1 MKVFATLAT
10 ILGVTYATP
19 EARMGSMDMMRSNM
33 GHQQQ
38 QLIQPGMDMMAQHQL
53 SPLRMSPMMRDM
65 YRADQAMGPNQYFLQ
80 DKFGNYAYAFANQN
94 SEKME
99 KGDQNSVKGHYA
111 YIMSNGQKRRVDYIA
126 DNQGFHVIRDDAD
139 NAGRFKRSVE
149 PDLIQ
154 TKMTSYMDSS
164 SLRDDA
170 RDMYRMMS
178 PNNMMYRNNQMGR
191 NMYMNNDMPSQMVN
205 RNMMSQDM
213 YTNMMNGNMMGQ
225 DMMNRNMM
233 GQDMSNNMINRNM
246 MGQDMSSNMMNR
258 NMMGQDMSNNMM
270 YSNML
275 SQNMPTNMMN
285 MNSRD
290 LMSNNMMNSRNMMS
304 NNMMDN
310 QMMGQDMMQGN
321 MNMMNQGMNRMN
333 SYANNELM
341 GQNRNMMSQRMEI
354 EQIPSTRLF

>member
-1 MKVFATLAT
+1 
-10 ILGVTYATP
+10 
-19 EARMGSMDMMRSNM
+19 MDMTAERQM
-33 GHQQQ
+33 
-38 QLIQPGMDMMAQHQL
+38 
-53 SPLRMSPMMRDM
+53 SPLRMSPMMRNM

-99 KGDQNSVKGHYA
+99 KGDQNSVKGHFA

-164 SLRDDA
+164 SLRDA
-170 RDMYRMMS
+170 SRDMNRMIS
-178 PNNMMYRNNQMGR
+178 PNMMYRNNQMGR
-191 NMYMNNDMPSQMVN
+191 NMYMNNDMTSQMVN
-205 RNMMSQDM
+205 R
-213 YTNMMNGNMMGQ
+213 
-225 DMMNRNMM
+225 
-233 GQDMSNNMINRNM
+233 
-246 MGQDMSSNMMNR
+246 
-258 NMMGQDMSNNMM
+258 NMM

-275 SQNMPTNMMN
+275 SQNMPNNMMN

-290 LMSNNMMNSRNMMS
+290 MMSNNMMNSRD
-304 NNMMDN
+304 MMDN

-321 MNMMNQGMNRMN
+321 MNMMN

-341 GQNRNMMSQRMEI
+341 VQNRNMMHQRMEI
-354 EQIPSTRLF
+354 EQI

>member
-10 ILGVTYATP
+10 ILGFTYAAP
-19 EARMGSMDMMRSNM
+19 EAHMGSMDMMRSNM
-33 GHQQQ
+33 GQQQ
-38 QLIQPGMDMMAQHQL
+38 QLMQPRMDMHQM
-53 SPLRMSPMMRDM
+53 SPLRMSPRMKNM
-65 YRADQAMGPNQYFLQ
+65 YSTDQAVGPNQYFLQ
-80 DKFGNYAYAFANQN
+80 DKFGNYAYAYANQN

-139 NAGRFKRSVE
+139 NAGRIKRSVE

-164 SLRDDA
+164 SLRDDS
-170 RDMYRMMS
+170 RDMHRMMS
-178 PNNMMYRNNQMGR
+178 PNSMMQRNNQMGR
-191 NMYMNNDMPSQMVN
+191 NMYMNNDMSSQMVN
-205 RNMMSQDM
+205 RNIMSQDV
-213 YTNMMNGNMMGQ
+213 Y
-225 DMMNRNMM
+225 
-233 GQDMSNNMINRNM
+233 
-246 MGQDMSSNMMNR
+246 SNMMNR
-258 NMMGQDMSNNMM
+258 NMMGQDMSKNMMNRNLMGQDMTNNMISRNMMGRDMSNNRM
-270 YSNML
+270 YSNIM
-275 SQNMPTNMMN
+275 SQNMPNMMN
-285 MNSRD
+285 MNSRNM
-290 LMSNNMMNSRNMMS
+290 MSNNMMNSRNMM
-304 NNMMDN
+304 NN
-310 QMMGQDMMQGN
+310 QMMGQDMMQSN

>member
-1 MKVFATLAT
+1 
-10 ILGVTYATP
+10 
-19 EARMGSMDMMRSNM
+19 MGELKSQS
-33 GHQQQ
+33 
-38 QLIQPGMDMMAQHQL
+38 
-53 SPLRMSPMMRDM
+53 SLRMSPMMRSM
-65 YRADQAMGPNQYFLQ
+65 YRADQTMSPNQYFLQ
-80 DKFGNYAYAFANQN
+80 DKFGNYAYAYANQN

-164 SLRDDA
+164 SLRDDS

-178 PNNMMYRNNQMGR
+178 PNNMMY
-191 NMYMNNDMPSQMVN
+191 MNNDMSSQMAN

-213 YTNMMNGNMMGQ
+213 Y
-225 DMMNRNMM
+225 
-233 GQDMSNNMINRNM
+233 
-246 MGQDMSSNMMNR
+246 SNMMDR

-270 YSNML
+270 NRNMMGRDISN
-275 SQNMPTNMMN
+275 NMMIRNMMGQDMSDNMMN
-285 MNSRD
+285 MNSRNM
-290 LMSNNMMNSRNMMS
+290 MSNNMMNSRNMM
-304 NNMMDN
+304 NN
-310 QMMGQDMMQGN
+310 QMMGQDMMQSN
-321 MNMMNQGMNRMN
+321 MNMMNRGMNRMN
-333 SYANNELM
+333 SYANELM